1 MAEDTPS
8 QLDLLIERVSRLETT
23 VGTLSSSV
31 ARLETQNGALR
42 TELARQEDWACDGLL
57 RRTLFEGSVLFALR
71 EGKADGAKR
80 DAHVPLQE
88 VAQFL
93 RESQPELYSA
103 LRFFDTKEE
112 ADRSIQ
118 ERHQPGDNREYIP
131 RFAFDHFVVQ
141 RMMDA
146 GVPGWTQAAG
156 DKVWRT
162 LVAHWRHLH
171 CSPRDM
177 LTRCTRSL
185 ALPAAS
191 SPLRSFSSLRSASRP
206 SPRVALAPARPLPR
220 PSPFAAAMGAIRPSS
235 GMGESTVRP
244 PADKVMQDIADYVHN
259 YEVKSDVA
267 YSTARLCLIDTI
279 GCGLEGLRVSD
290 ECRALMEPIVPG
302 TTVPNGTK
310 VPGTPFQMDPG
321 HPSDNL
327 GAILAVADYLS
338 RTGEP
343 LKMRDVLTAMI
354 KAHEIQGCMALENSF
369 NRVGLDHVILVKLAS
384 AAVVSQLL
392 GLSRDQ
398 TVDVISQVFVDGQS
412 LRTFRHAPN
421 TGSRKSWS
429 AGDAC
434 MRAVHL
440 ALQVKRGQMGIPT
453 VLTAKTWG
461 FYDVLF
467 KGKEF
472 QFQRPYGSYIME
484 NVLFKISFPAEFHAQ
499 TAAEAAHILHKQLAD
514 MGKSSDDI
522 KHVKIRTQE
531 AAIRIIDKSGPLHN
545 FADRDHTIQY
555 MVAVPLI
562 FGRLTTED
570 YSDAV
575 AADPRIDA
583 LREKIQCVEDPT
595 FTADYHDPNKRFIS
609 NALTV
614 TLNDGTVLP
623 EVHIDTPVGHKRRRE
638 EGTPLLNAKFERHI
652 RPHFEGAHV
661 DKILSLVGDQSTL
674 EQMDVKD
681 FTDLFV
687 SK

>member
-1 MAEDTPS
+1 MLSRLPSSLARTARPTARTLSTVARARSNSLLAVPRFTPS
-8 QLDLLIERVSRLETT
+8 
-23 VGTLSSSV
+23 TLSS
-31 ARLETQNGALR
+31 AL
-42 TELARQEDWACDGLL
+42 
-57 RRTLFEGSVLFALR
+57 
-71 EGKADGAKR
+71 
-80 DAHVPLQE
+80 
-88 VAQFL
+88 
-93 RESQPELYSA
+93 
-103 LRFFDTKEE
+103 
-112 ADRSIQ
+112 
-118 ERHQPGDNREYIP
+118 N
-131 RFAFDHFVVQ
+131 
-141 RMMDA
+141 
-146 GVPGWTQAAG
+146 
-156 DKVWRT
+156 
-162 LVAHWRHLH
+162 
-171 CSPRDM
+171 
-177 LTRCTRSL
+177 
-185 ALPAAS
+185 
-191 SPLRSFSSLRSASRP
+191 SR
-206 SPRVALAPARPLPR
+206 
-220 PSPFAAAMGAIRPSS
+220 MGATRNSH

-244 PADKVMQDIADYVHN
+244 DSDKVMQDIADYVHN
-259 YEVKSDVA
+259 YEIKSDLA
-267 YSTARLCLIDTI
+267 YNTARLCLIDTL
-279 GCGLEGLRVSD
+279 GCGLEGLRVSP
-290 ECRALMEPIVPG
+290 ECRALMEPVVPG
-302 TTVPNGTK
+302 TVVPNGTK
-310 VPGTPFQMDPG
+310 VPGTEFALDPVRGAFAIGTQIRWLDFNEYVAFHVFSSCCRRFLAAEWG

-343 LKMRDVLTAMI
+343 LTVKDVLTAMI

-392 GLSRDQ
+392 GLTRDQ

-499 TAAEAAHILHKQLAD
+499 TAAEAAHVLHKQLAD

-570 YSDAV
+570 YSDEV

-583 LREKIQCVEDPT
+583 LREKMQCVEDPA
-595 FTADYHDPNKRFIS
+595 FTTDYHDPAKRFIS
-609 NALTV
+609 NGLTV

-623 EVHIDTPVGHKRRRE
+623 EVHIDVPVGHRQRRE
-638 EGTPLLNAKFERHI
+638 EGTPLLVEKFKRHI
-652 RPHFEGAHV
+652 GPWFEQGHV
-661 DKILSLVGDQSTL
+661 DRILSLVSDQSKL
-674 EQMDVKD
+674 EQMPVKD

-687 SK
+687 KQK